1 MELGGPRLIFVDTP
15 FLTTPQ
21 KNCAFY
27 KDGIKGGFDVYMND
41 INNISK
47 CIYTCW
53 HQHQTPNGCIF

>member
-1 MELGGPRLIFVDTP
+1 VDTQ

-21 KNCAFY
+21 RNCAFY

-41 INNISK
+41 INISK
-47 CIYTCW
+47 ITYTCW